1 MAAKDLYEKDFYKIL
16 GLGKSA
22 SGDEIKKKYRSLARE
37 LHPDKTKG
45 DAAME
50 EKFKAVSEAYDILSD
65 GKKRAEYDQARDM
78 FERGGFRAPQ
88 GGQNF
93 QGGDFSDIFGGGNP
107 QDIFANLFGGGGR
120 RGPRKGQDLQTE
132 ATITFKEAA
141 FGTTLE
147 LRLSADGGPSQ
158 TISARVPA
166 GVNDGAKIR
175 VKGKGSKG
183 DAGPGD
189 LFIMLHVKPH
199 AIFSR
204 KGENIAITVPVTFTE
219 AALGADI
226 KVPTLTGEEVTLRL
240 SPGTSNGRVLR
251 VKGRGISKG
260 ATTGDLLVT
269 VEVQVPSQLDEIA
282 TEALKKYAEATSEID
297 VRAELKPEEKVAAIR
312 ELTRQ
317 GKRVAMVGD
326 GVNDAPSLA
335 VAYIGVAMGAR
346 GSDAALEQAD
356 VVLMHD
362 RLENFLAAFRLSQ
375 RAQRIIRQNLVL
387 SLGTVAVLVVMALLG
402 KIPLTLGVIGHEGS
416 TVVVVMNSLRLLFG
430 KNEVFKSKPS

>member
-45 DAAME
+45 DSALE

-65 GKKRAEYDQARDM
+65 GKKRAEYDQAREM
-78 FERGGFRAPQ
+78 FERGGMRTPQ

-93 QGGDFSDIFGGGNP
+93 QGGDFADMFGGGNP

-158 TISARVPA
+158 NISARVPA

-175 VKGKGSKG
+175 VKGKGSTG
-183 DAGPGD
+183 EAGPGD
-189 LFIMLHVKPH
+189 LFILLHVKPH
-199 AIFSR
+199 ALFSR
-204 KGENIAITVPVTFTE
+204 KGENIAITVPVSFTE

-226 KVPTLTGEEVTLRL
+226 KVPTLAGDEVTLRL
-240 SPGTSNGRVLR
+240 APGTSNGRVLR
-251 VKGRGISKG
+251 VKGRGIAKG
-260 ATTGDLLVT
+260 STTGDLLVT
-269 VEVQVPSQLDEIA
+269 VEVQVPAKLEGA
-282 TEALKKYAEATSEID
+282 ALEALQKYAEVVAEKD
-297 VRAELKPEEKVAAIR
+297 VRAELKIKA
-312 ELTRQ
+312 
-317 GKRVAMVGD
+317 
-326 GVNDAPSLA
+326 
-335 VAYIGVAMGAR
+335 
-346 GSDAALEQAD
+346 
-356 VVLMHD
+356 
-362 RLENFLAAFRLSQ
+362 SQ
-375 RAQRIIRQNLVL
+375 
-387 SLGTVAVLVVMALLG
+387 
-402 KIPLTLGVIGHEGS
+402 
-416 TVVVVMNSLRLLFG
+416 
-430 KNEVFKSKPS
+430 

>member
-16 GLGKSA
+16 GIGKSA

-45 DAAME
+45 DSALE

-78 FERGGFRAPQ
+78 FERSGMRAPQ

-120 RGPRKGQDLQTE
+120 RGPRKGQDIQTE

-175 VKGKGSKG
+175 VKGKGSRG
-183 DAGPGD
+183 EAGPGD
-189 LFIMLHVKPH
+189 LFILLHVKPH
-199 AIFSR
+199 AVFSR
-204 KGENIAITVPVTFTE
+204 KGENIALTVPVTFTE
-219 AALGADI
+219 AALGGDI
-226 KVPTLTGEEVTLRL
+226 KVPTLTGDEVTLRIA
-240 SPGTSNGRVLR
+240 PGTSNGRVLR
-251 VKGRGISKG
+251 VKGRGITKG
-260 ATTGDLLVT
+260 ATVGDLLVT
-269 VEVQVPSQLDEIA
+269 IEVQVPQRVEGEALD
-282 TEALKKYAEATSEID
+282 ALKKYAEATADQE
-297 VRAELKPEEKVAAIR
+297 VRKEFNTK
-312 ELTRQ
+312 
-317 GKRVAMVGD
+317 
-326 GVNDAPSLA
+326 
-335 VAYIGVAMGAR
+335 
-346 GSDAALEQAD
+346 ALQ
-356 VVLMHD
+356 
-362 RLENFLAAFRLSQ
+362 
-375 RAQRIIRQNLVL
+375 
-387 SLGTVAVLVVMALLG
+387 
-402 KIPLTLGVIGHEGS
+402 
-416 TVVVVMNSLRLLFG
+416 
-430 KNEVFKSKPS
+430 

>member
-45 DAAME
+45 DSALE

-65 GKKRAEYDQARDM
+65 GKKRAEYDQAREM
-78 FERGGFRAPQ
+78 FVRGGMRAPHN
-88 GGQNF
+88 GQNF
-93 QGGDFSDIFGGGNP
+93 QGGDFGDMFGGGNP

-147 LRLSADGGPSQ
+147 LRLSADGGPAQ
-158 TISARVPA
+158 NISARVPA

-175 VKGKGSKG
+175 VKGKGSMG

-189 LFIMLHVKPH
+189 LFILLHVKPH
-199 AIFSR
+199 ALFSR
-204 KGENIAITVPVTFTE
+204 KGENIAITVPVSFTE

-226 KVPTLTGEEVTLRL
+226 KVPTLAGEEVTLRL
-240 SPGTSNGRVLR
+240 APGTSNGRVLR
-251 VKGRGISKG
+251 VKGRGIVKG

-269 VEVQVPSQLDEIA
+269 VEVQVPAKLEGA
-282 TEALKKYAEATSEID
+282 ALEALQKYAEVVAEKD
-297 VRAELKPEEKVAAIR
+297 VRAELKSKAI
-312 ELTRQ
+312 Q
-317 GKRVAMVGD
+317 
-326 GVNDAPSLA
+326 
-335 VAYIGVAMGAR
+335 
-346 GSDAALEQAD
+346 
-356 VVLMHD
+356 
-362 RLENFLAAFRLSQ
+362 
-375 RAQRIIRQNLVL
+375 
-387 SLGTVAVLVVMALLG
+387 
-402 KIPLTLGVIGHEGS
+402 
-416 TVVVVMNSLRLLFG
+416 
-430 KNEVFKSKPS
+430 

>member
-16 GLGKSA
+16 GIGKSA

-45 DAAME
+45 DSALE

-78 FERGGFRAPQ
+78 FERSGMRAPQ

-175 VKGKGSKG
+175 VKGKGSRG
-183 DAGPGD
+183 EAGPGD
-189 LFIMLHVKPH
+189 LFILLHVKPH
-199 AIFSR
+199 AVFSR
-204 KGENIAITVPVTFTE
+204 KGENIALTVPVTFTE
-219 AALGADI
+219 AALGGDI
-226 KVPTLTGEEVTLRL
+226 KVPTLTGDEVTLRIAT
-240 SPGTSNGRVLR
+240 GTSNGRVLR
-251 VKGRGISKG
+251 VKGRGITKG
-260 ATTGDLLVT
+260 ATVGDLLVT
-269 VEVQVPSQLDEIA
+269 IEVQVPQRVEGEALD
-282 TEALKKYAEATSEID
+282 ALKKYAEATADQE
-297 VRAELKPEEKVAAIR
+297 VRKEFNTK
-312 ELTRQ
+312 
-317 GKRVAMVGD
+317 
-326 GVNDAPSLA
+326 
-335 VAYIGVAMGAR
+335 
-346 GSDAALEQAD
+346 ALQ
-356 VVLMHD
+356 
-362 RLENFLAAFRLSQ
+362 
-375 RAQRIIRQNLVL
+375 
-387 SLGTVAVLVVMALLG
+387 
-402 KIPLTLGVIGHEGS
+402 
-416 TVVVVMNSLRLLFG
+416 
-430 KNEVFKSKPS
+430 

>member
-16 GLGKSA
+16 GVGKSA

-45 DAAME
+45 DTAME

-158 TISARVPA
+158 NISARVPA

-183 DAGPGD
+183 EAGPGD
-189 LFIMLHVKPH
+189 LFILLHVKPH
-199 AIFSR
+199 AVFSR

-219 AALGADI
+219 ATLGGDI
-226 KVPTLTGEEVTLRL
+226 KVPTLAGDEVTLRIA
-240 SPGTSNGRVLR
+240 PGTSNGRVLR
-251 VKGRGISKG
+251 VKGRGITKG
-260 ATTGDLLVT
+260 TKVGDLLVT
-269 VEVQVPSQLDEIA
+269 IEVQVPQRVEGAAL
-282 TEALKKYAEATSEID
+282 EALKKYAEAMSDND
-297 VRAELKPEEKVAAIR
+297 VRKEFNTK
-312 ELTRQ
+312 
-317 GKRVAMVGD
+317 
-326 GVNDAPSLA
+326 
-335 VAYIGVAMGAR
+335 
-346 GSDAALEQAD
+346 ALQ
-356 VVLMHD
+356 
-362 RLENFLAAFRLSQ
+362 
-375 RAQRIIRQNLVL
+375 
-387 SLGTVAVLVVMALLG
+387 
-402 KIPLTLGVIGHEGS
+402 
-416 TVVVVMNSLRLLFG
+416 
-430 KNEVFKSKPS
+430 

>member
-1 MAAKDLYEKDFYKIL
+1 MAAKNLYEKDFYKIL
-16 GLGKSA
+16 GVGKSA
-22 SGDEIKKKYRSLARE
+22 SADEIKKKYRSLARE

-45 DAAME
+45 DTAME

-183 DAGPGD
+183 EAGPGD
-189 LFIMLHVKPH
+189 LFISLHVKPH
-199 AIFSR
+199 AVFSR

-219 AALGADI
+219 ATLGGDI
-226 KVPTLTGEEVTLRL
+226 KVPTLTGDEVTLRIA
-240 SPGTSNGRVLR
+240 PGTSNGRVLR
-251 VKGRGISKG
+251 VKGRGITKG
-260 ATTGDLLVT
+260 TTVGDLLVT
-269 VEVQVPSQLDEIA
+269 IEVQVPQRVEGAALD
-282 TEALKKYAEATSEID
+282 ALKKYAEAMSDND
-297 VRAELKPEEKVAAIR
+297 VRKEFNAK
-312 ELTRQ
+312 
-317 GKRVAMVGD
+317 
-326 GVNDAPSLA
+326 
-335 VAYIGVAMGAR
+335 
-346 GSDAALEQAD
+346 ALQ
-356 VVLMHD
+356 
-362 RLENFLAAFRLSQ
+362 
-375 RAQRIIRQNLVL
+375 
-387 SLGTVAVLVVMALLG
+387 
-402 KIPLTLGVIGHEGS
+402 
-416 TVVVVMNSLRLLFG
+416 
-430 KNEVFKSKPS
+430 